1 MNLLEWLSG
10 NITFVIIIAF
20 AFFSF
25 LGKVTKAGGSGGS
38 QRQSREFR
46 RPDGPLDFP
55 LSREEDPAPYASDT
69 TYQGHR
75 REERGPVNR
84 DEQRSYAEDVPSA
97 TASYEDVFQ
106 LERMDQEIQ
115 REIERERLTKLKE
128 EAERAARLAALIR
141 AEQTPPTNDDQK
153 EGLFTNPSDVR
164 KGIIM
169 AEVLG
174 PPRAKRPFYSRNKY

>member
-25 LGKVTKAGGSGGS
+25 LGKVKNVGGSGGS

-46 RPDGPLDFP
+46 RPDGPLDSP
-55 LSREEDPAPYASDT
+55 LSREEEYPAPYAPDT
-69 TYQGHR
+69 TYQDHR
-75 REERGPVNR
+75 RDERGSVNR
-84 DEQRSYAEDVPSA
+84 NDERSYAEDN
-97 TASYEDVFQ
+97 ASYEDVFQ
-106 LERMDQEIQ
+106 LERMDQDIQ
-115 REIERERLTKLKE
+115 LEIERERLTKLKDE
-128 EAERAARLAALIR
+128 SERAARLAALIR
-141 AEQTPPTNDDQK
+141 TEQTSPSNDDDQK
-153 EGLFTNPSDVR
+153 EGLFANPSDVR
-164 KGIIM
+164 KGMIM